1 MNHRNLFRV
10 VTAASLVFVLSGCSS
25 SKAAK
30 GGAIGAAAGAGVGA
44 IIGNQTG
51 STAQGAII
59 GAVVGGVAGTIIGNQ
74 MDKQAK
80 ELEQN
85 IPGARVHRVGEGIA
99 VVFDSGLLF
108 DFDSDALTPQAR
120 ENLDALAVSLKKYP
134 QSDLMIV
141 GHTDNVGSDSY
152 NMDLSKRRASAAR
165 AFLRSSGV
173 TRNIKSLGR
182 GEREPITDNESE
194 EGRQQNRRVEVAIY
208 ASDAMVRAAEREA
221 AAQR

>member
-1 MNHRNLFRV
+1 MNHRHSLGILL
-10 VTAASLVFVLSGCSS
+10 TAVLAFPRFGCS
-25 SKAAK
+25 SKAAT
-30 GGAIGAAAGAGVGA
+30 GGAVGAAGGAAVGA
-44 IIGNQTG
+44 VIGNQTG
-51 STAQGAII
+51 STTRGAII
-59 GAVVGGVAGTIIGNQ
+59 GAVVGGVAGTIIGNE
-74 MDKQAK
+74 MDKQAR

-120 ENLDALAVSLKKYP
+120 ENLDALAASLNKYP

-152 NMDLSKRRASAAR
+152 NMDLSNRRAASAR

-173 TRNIKSLGR
+173 TRTIKSVGR

-208 ASDAMVRAAEREA
+208 ASDAMVQAAEREA
-221 AAQR
+221 AQR